1 MPLTLVRTADPT
13 LPDEALACRIA
24 DGDTD
29 ALQVLMRRY
38 NRLLFRTA
46 RSILHEDRDAEDA
59 VQDAFYL
66 AYRAMGTFRGEARLS
81 TWLVRIAANEAKRRL
96 RRRKR
101 HSEFVVLNDSPHRS
115 GESPE
120 PSMDDEAPASQHTEQ
135 PDDAVFRAQT
145 RRLLETRIDALPA
158 VYRTVFVLRAVEDMP
173 VEEVAACLGIPA
185 ATVRSRFFRARGL
198 LRAALMHDVGAGLE
212 ESFAC
217 AGARC
222 DRIVAGVLARLA
234 SHTAR

>member
-1 MPLTLVRTADPT
+1 MPLTLVRTADHT
-13 LPDEALACRIA
+13 LPDDALACRIA

-66 AYRAMGTFRGEARLS
+66 AYRAMGSFRGEARLS
-81 TWLVRIAANEAKRRL
+81 TWLVSIAANEAKRRL

-101 HSEFVVLNDSPHRS
+101 HSEVVVLNDGPHHT

-120 PSMDDEAPASQHTEQ
+120 PSMDDEAPASRPEE
-135 PDDAVFRAQT
+135 AVFRAQT